1 MEKIT
6 ANHFITDDKTDKVY
20 MSSLI
25 DKSTGDLDADVR
37 SQLKNCIRHFARKSE
52 LLYNTKDVWARDYM
66 PIQLTKDVYLSY
78 TYKPDYLQDIPE
90 CITNWQLHK
99 VRTQRQYTNDE
110 HFDFKV
116 VHIPLILDGG
126 NVVKATVNNKPC
138 IIMCDKV
145 LQENNINY
153 EDFQNWWKNW
163 WEENFDGTEMELV
176 LLPWEGSKDNPIGHA
191 DGMVRYIS
199 DGQILMTNYLDYD
212 EKFKDNHGSRIQL
225 ELEKAGF
232 TVNRLHFMDKFE
244 YETDKMFRLLF
255 NKTWCYINFLQI
267 GNSILLPSLGYE
279 ELDREAIKQVKEAFS
294 NTGQKIKVELINID
308 MTNIVENMNEGQN
321 SGGALN
327 CLTWTVKS

>member
-78 TYKPDYLQDIPE
+78 TYKPDYLPDIPE

-116 VHIPLILDGG
+116 VHIPLMLDGG
-126 NVVKATVNNKPC
+126 NVIKATVNNKPC

-145 LQENNINY
+145 LQENNIN
-153 EDFQNWWKNW
+153 
-163 WEENFDGTEMELV
+163 
-176 LLPWEGSKDNPIGHA
+176 
-191 DGMVRYIS
+191 
-199 DGQILMTNYLDYD
+199 
-212 EKFKDNHGSRIQL
+212 
-225 ELEKAGF
+225 
-232 TVNRLHFMDKFE
+232 
-244 YETDKMFRLLF
+244 
-255 NKTWCYINFLQI
+255 
-267 GNSILLPSLGYE
+267 
-279 ELDREAIKQVKEAFS
+279 
-294 NTGQKIKVELINID
+294 
-308 MTNIVENMNEGQN
+308 
-321 SGGALN
+321 
-327 CLTWTVKS
+327 